1 MNFALL
7 IYCLIQGA
15 TEFLPISSQGHLIF
29 FNHHFP
35 IATENLLIRDLNII
49 AHSGSL
55 LAVIIYYHKEVLRL
69 ALSIPNFFRS
79 DLDSYVDL
87 LKNLMISSIPIYF
100 CGYFI
105 SYFINDAFFESLL
118 LIGWTTV
125 IFGIIL
131 FIVDKNCLRIK
142 NIESLPNISAFYIG
156 LVQCLAI
163 IPGVSRSGSVLTIMR
178 LFGYTR
184 LESANYSNLL
194 SIPVILGALMYLI
207 ISKDTGNGYVENI
220 FNLKTTMIFFTSF
233 IFSYFFIHFMITWVK
248 KSSFAIF
255 MYYRIIIGILILIF
269 TYFDLF
275 NIS

>member
-1 MNFALL
+1 MSLPLL
-7 IYCLIQGA
+7 IYCIIQGA

-35 IATENLLIRDLNII
+35 IANENLSIRDLNII

-55 LAVIIYYHKEVLRL
+55 FAVVFYYYRDVLRL
-69 ALSIPNFFRS
+69 AMSIPNFFRS
-79 DLDSYVDL
+79 DLDSYVNL
-87 LKNLMISSIPIYF
+87 LQNLIISSIPIYF

-105 SYFINDAFFESLL
+105 SYFINDAFFESLI
-118 LIGWTTV
+118 LIGWATV

-131 FIVDKNCLRIK
+131 FIIDTNCLRIK
-142 NIESLPNISAFYIG
+142 NIENLPNTSAFYIG

-163 IPGVSRSGSVLTIMR
+163 IPGVSRSGSILTIMR

-184 LESANYSNLL
+184 LESAKYSNLL
-194 SIPVILGALMYLI
+194 SIPVILGALTYFI
-207 ISKDTGNGYVENI
+207 IFKGTNDGDLENV
-220 FNLKTTMIFFTSF
+220 FNLITVMIFFTSF

>member
-1 MNFALL
+1 MSLPLL
-7 IYCLIQGA
+7 IYCIIQGA

-29 FNHHFP
+29 FNHHFSV
-35 IATENLLIRDLNII
+35 ANEHLSIRDLNII
-49 AHSGSL
+49 AHFGSL
-55 LAVIIYYHKEVLRL
+55 LAVVIYYRKVCLRL
-69 ALSIPNFFRS
+69 VLSIPNFFRS
-79 DLDSYVDL
+79 DLDSYVNL
-87 LKNLMISSIPIYF
+87 LKNLMISCIPIYF

-105 SYFINDAFFESLL
+105 SYFINEAFFESLL

-142 NIESLPNISAFYIG
+142 NIENLPNMSALYIG
-156 LVQCLAI
+156 LAQCLAI

-194 SIPVILGALMYLI
+194 SIPVILGAMTYLI
-207 ISKDTGNGYVENI
+207 IFKETDNSYIEDV
-220 FNLKTTMIFFTSF
+220 FNLKTALIFFVSF

-248 KSSFAIF
+248 KSSLAIF
-255 MYYRIIIGILILIF
+255 MYYRVILGTLILTF
-269 TYFDLF
+269 TYYDLF

>member
-118 LIGWTTV
+118 IIGWTTL

-131 FIVDKNCLRIK
+131 YMVDKSCLRIK

-156 LVQCLAI
+156 LAQCLAI

-194 SIPVILGALMYLI
+194 SIPVILGAMTYLI
-207 ISKDTGNGYVENI
+207 IFKETDNSYIEDV
-220 FNLKTTMIFFTSF
+220 FNLKTALIFFVSF

-248 KSSFAIF
+248 KSSLAIF
-255 MYYRIIIGILILIF
+255 MYYRVILGTLILTF
-269 TYFDLF
+269 TYYDLF

>member
-1 MNFALL
+1 MSLPLL

-35 IATENLLIRDLNII
+35 IATENLSIRDLNII
-49 AHSGSL
+49 AHFGSL
-55 LAVIIYYHKEVLRL
+55 LAVVIYYRKVCLRL
-69 ALSIPNFFRS
+69 VLSIPNFFRS
-79 DLDSYVDL
+79 DLDSYVNL
-87 LKNLMISSIPIYF
+87 LKNLMISCIPIYF

-105 SYFINDAFFESLL
+105 SYFINEAFFESLL

-142 NIESLPNISAFYIG
+142 NIESLPNTSAFYIG

-194 SIPVILGALMYLI
+194 SIPVILGAMTYLI
-207 ISKDTGNGYVENI
+207 IFKETDNSYIEDV
-220 FNLKTTMIFFTSF
+220 FNLKTALIFFVSF

-248 KSSFAIF
+248 KSSLAIF
-255 MYYRIIIGILILIF
+255 MYYRVILGTLILTF
-269 TYFDLF
+269 TYYDLF

>member
-1 MNFALL
+1 MSFALL

-35 IATENLLIRDLNII
+35 IATENLSIRDLNII

-142 NIESLPNISAFYIG
+142 NIESLPNTSAFYIG

-194 SIPVILGALMYLI
+194 SIPVILGAMTYLI
-207 ISKDTGNGYVENI
+207 IFKETDNSYIEDV
-220 FNLKTTMIFFTSF
+220 FNLKTALIFFVSF
-233 IFSYFFIHFMITWVK
+233 IC
-248 KSSFAIF
+248 IF
-255 MYYRIIIGILILIF
+255 
-269 TYFDLF
+269 
-275 NIS
+275 

>member
-142 NIESLPNISAFYIG
+142 NIESLPNTSAFYIG

-194 SIPVILGALMYLI
+194 SIPVILGAMTYLI
-207 ISKDTGNGYVENI
+207 IFKETDNSYIEDV
-220 FNLKTTMIFFTSF
+220 FNLKTALIFFVSF

-248 KSSFAIF
+248 KSSLAIF
-255 MYYRIIIGILILIF
+255 MYYRVILGTLILTF
-269 TYFDLF
+269 TYYDLF